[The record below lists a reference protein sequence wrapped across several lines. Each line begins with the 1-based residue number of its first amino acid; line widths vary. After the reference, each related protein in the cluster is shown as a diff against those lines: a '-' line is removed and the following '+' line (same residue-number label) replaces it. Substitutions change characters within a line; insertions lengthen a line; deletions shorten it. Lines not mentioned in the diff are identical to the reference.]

1 MATFQASLGC
11 HPLTD
16 LNVEMVKTHRAA
28 QQSQLSPA
36 RIGRLLD
43 QARRDLETPG
53 NRALLETHA
62 RERQGECYLGPILEQ
77 KRMQYLLSANNAQ
90 YK

>member
-16 LNVEMVKTHRAA
+16 LSDEMVKTHRAA

-43 QARRDLETPG
+43 QARRD
-53 NRALLETHA
+53 LETHA